1 MTRVLYLSFALVVA
15 VLGLAFHVRN
25 KQPVALD
32 YFFGA
37 LKTELSVAML
47 AALIIGAALGILAM
61 TASHL
66 RLQRELRHL
75 ARQKDIVGRELASL
89 RDVALKDAR

>member
-15 VLGLAFHVRN
+15 VAGLAFHVRN

-37 LKTELSVAML
+37 LETELSVAML
-47 AALIIGAALGILAM
+47 AALLTGALLGVLAM
-61 TASHL
+61 ISSHF
-66 RLQRELRHL
+66 RLQRELRRL

-89 RDVALKDAR
+89 RDMAPKDAG